1 MNERFKFKAVV
12 KGSSIESDY
21 RIVLSNVTVFV
32 TGHIGIGLE
41 GLAEQIKEQYPN
53 ISIKELDGLT
63 YYFFKKR
70 PFGGNDHLGIKPEVI
85 LQCTGLVDK
94 TNNLIYE
101 GDILRHN
108 GKLLIVKYQE
118 EMACFAPQHFHI
130 ENDKIV
136 YCGREWFEEYNNED
150 CKLYTS
156 NSFEVIGNIYLNP
169 EKLEF
174 NSHIEQEAFFALAKG
189 SSLNKAKEE
198 K

>member
-12 KGSSIESDY
+12 KGRSIESDY
-21 RIVLSNVTVFV
+21 RIVLSNVSVLV
-32 TGHIGIGLE
+32 TGDIGIVLE
-41 GLAEQIKEQYPN
+41 SLATQIEERYPSITNKER
-53 ISIKELDGLT
+53 DGLVN
-63 YYFFKKR
+63 YFFKKR
-70 PFGGNDHLGIKPEVI
+70 PFGMNDFLAIKPEVI

-136 YCGREWFEEYNNED
+136 YGGREWFEEYNNED

-156 NSFEVIGNIYLNP
+156 NSFEVIGNIHQNKELL
-169 EKLEF
+169 EK
-174 NSHIEQEAFFALAKG
+174 
-189 SSLNKAKEE
+189 
-198 K
+198 

>member
-32 TGHIGIGLE
+32 SGNIGIGFESLE
-41 GLAEQIKEQYPN
+41 TQIKEQHPN
-53 ISIKELDGLT
+53 ISNKELDGLT

-70 PFGGNDHLGIKPEVI
+70 PFDMNNYLVIKPEVI

-101 GDILRHN
+101 GDIVRLVN
-108 GKLLIVKYQE
+108 SKDNTE
-118 EMACFAPQHFHI
+118 EIRLVTFKDCAFQFNLPNSMQIDKPLYCWAINYLNHYKHI
-130 ENDKIV
+130 EI
-136 YCGREWFEEYNNED
+136 
-150 CKLYTS
+150 
-156 NSFEVIGNIYLNP
+156 EVIGNIYQHP

-174 NSHIEQEAFFALAKG
+174 NTHL
-189 SSLNKAKEE
+189 KEG
-198 K
+198 KDDR

>member
-156 NSFEVIGNIYLNP
+156 NSFEVIGNIYQNKELL
-169 EKLEF
+169 EK
-174 NSHIEQEAFFALAKG
+174 
-189 SSLNKAKEE
+189 
-198 K
+198 